1 MNKKIKTNT
10 KTMIDSEANKSTLKE
25 KTNDIFKWLCCGSF
39 DALFLKIY
47 GYVMG
52 ILFIC
57 VLILLVCPIFWPLLI
72 ICIPVL
78 LVLMCCVT
86 AVLIVLIVCVFL
98 FIVCAINSM

>member
-1 MNKKIKTNT
+1 
-10 KTMIDSEANKSTLKE
+10 MIGSEENKSMLKE
-25 KTNDIFKWLCCGSF
+25 KMNDIFKWLCCGSF

-57 VLILLVCPIFWPLLI
+57 VLILLVCPIFWPLI
-72 ICIPVL
+72 IVCIL

-98 FIVCAINSM
+98 FIYRGINSM